1 MLLTSFIVRSL
12 ASDVCSSPVAY
23 YDGFTIN
30 GPCPNHTLVAP
41 VNSNVQYRCDYSIN
55 QGALTYW
62 HIIQLSGSPFIIG
75 EAEAPVNNIVI
86 NEFYSNSK
94 GYTIIKIP
102 ILQEYLN
109 KTLSV
114 QCGLCTF
121 ATCANNPLSE
131 NISSS
136 DVLIV
141 AFSKGITIL
150 IIIFIIRSFVIGNP
164 TSLCVHIVGDDVMLT
179 WLPPVVSIDYA
190 EHIQF
195 DYEIMM
201 SDVLN
206 SSEAAVL
213 VIEESNLNVSEL
225 NLTSQGVCTCYSWS
239 VTALIGGRKSER
251 VESNETFTLS
261 SGI

>member
-1 MLLTSFIVRSL
+1 MINKHVPCVYEITYIIEYQHIKGLTLVNCANIRMEAHLVLLTSFMVRSF

-86 NEFYSNSK
+86 KEFYSNSK
-94 GYTIIKIP
+94 GYTIINIP
-102 ILQEYLN
+102 ILEEYLN

-141 AFSKGITIL
+141 AFSK
-150 IIIFIIRSFVIGNP
+150 
-164 TSLCVHIVGDDVMLT
+164 
-179 WLPPVVSIDYA
+179 
-190 EHIQF
+190 
-195 DYEIMM
+195 
-201 SDVLN
+201 
-206 SSEAAVL
+206 
-213 VIEESNLNVSEL
+213 
-225 NLTSQGVCTCYSWS
+225 
-239 VTALIGGRKSER
+239 
-251 VESNETFTLS
+251 
-261 SGI
+261 